1 MVFLSNDLFIV
12 LTPPVAACFEA
23 WRFVYGSHVAFTQR
37 SFGLLDCIIGL
48 LSVSYRMMVVAGA
61 PTRITINLQ
70 EVICPTNLI

>member
-1 MVFLSNDLFIV
+1 M
-12 LTPPVAACFEA
+12 
-23 WRFVYGSHVAFTQR
+23 YGSHVSFTQR